1 MKRYALGAAVLGLL
15 AAGGIGWAAIPGS
28 GESAVISGCYEKT
41 TGVLRV
47 IDAQA
52 GKTCT
57 RWETAISWSQ
67 KGPKGDAG
75 PQGTPGAA
83 GAAGPAGP
91 KGEPG
96 PQGVPGLAGPAG
108 SPGADGLP
116 GANGSAGEKGERG
129 EAGPAGEKGDP
140 GVKGDRGATGAPGP
154 AGADGAAGSEGPQ
167 GPEGQVGPAGPQGP
181 QGPAGAAGGSLTS
194 LDALSGLPCNTGSA
208 TEIGVVSIVYD
219 VANDAAS
226 VKCTPT
232 QMKKLTV
239 TVQSGTYSYTSYPTC
254 GGSIF
259 NPGTCTVQTTVQV
272 ASCSASTVTLV
283 DGTTATTCGSPDG
296 KLACTVTSGSKTC
309 SVYFPT
315 GSVVVLSGQSNH
327 PSSTWGGACAGVPV
341 SGPLGPMSGV
351 CQVTM
356 TENRTV
362 TRT

>member
-129 EAGPAGEKGDP
+129 EAGPAGEKG
-140 GVKGDRGATGAPGP
+140 ATGAPGP

-167 GPEGQVGPAGPQGP
+167 GPEGQVGPAGPQGTQGP